1 MCTAKMQ
8 YNYSIGGISQIK
20 NKQWLEICKAL
31 GFAPKKSIAI
41 ILKDYYEKYLH
52 PFDLF
57 KKGQNNPGFDVSFF
71 HPVRF
76 GEVYDVILI
85 FQDGKAC

>member
-1 MCTAKMQ
+1 V
-8 YNYSIGGISQIK
+8 K

-31 GFAPKKSIAI
+31 GFSPKKSIAI

-57 KKGQNNPGFDVSFF
+57 KKGQNAMSFDVSS
-71 HPVRF
+71 
-76 GEVYDVILI
+76 VIN
-85 FQDGKAC
+85 